1 MVDLG
6 ISKVPFPNRQKVAK
20 YVGYFC
26 EKIQSQNI
34 SKVAQSG
41 HTAVPSTA
49 AAWVILHLLSH
60 EGDKGAK
67 IQLKFE
73 RTDLFLLWPLSNK
86 PSQAAEAV
94 VVVVVLPILL
104 ENRNSLQQTANIG
117 LSFYSDVQTTLQ
129 WKQNYINQFCT

>member
-67 IQLKFE
+67 FHLKFE

-86 PSQAAEAV
+86 PSQAAEA
-94 VVVVVLPILL
+94 VVVVLPILL